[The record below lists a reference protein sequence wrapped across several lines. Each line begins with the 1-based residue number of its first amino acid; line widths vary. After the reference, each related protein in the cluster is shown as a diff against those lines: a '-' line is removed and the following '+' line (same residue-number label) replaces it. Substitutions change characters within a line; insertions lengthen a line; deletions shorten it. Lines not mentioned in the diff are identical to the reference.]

1 MAPPT
6 GSRAGHRGRSAPRAS
21 RGAGVGK
28 HRAAHRTDQD
38 GDIAMDRATAA
49 TRSARGNRGVRGG
62 RSARPSSRLT
72 QNVIH
77 YVSESDG
84 TSRNSK
90 VHLEKTTLKI
100 SGLKDSKAANN
111 PDGGLRSLLDFLER
125 KSSKERPITL
135 GRGVIQG
142 QHVFVKVSRDDAP
155 HVLRLNGFTYAGA
168 PLTIE
173 VANDPMPGPGAP
185 STNDSDG
192 KAAETKQ
199 KLIAVLASRYDAQ
212 QRLLNLAALGSD
224 PTLISMGSFAT
235 TSLAEKSFKALLHL
249 TNTQYKNAAEK
260 EAAIQA
266 VSLASNDIV
275 DVGAVF
281 TLARTLP
288 RLRRL
293 DLSGNKLED
302 LSKISKWRHEFPYLE
317 ELHLVG
323 NPVVELPNHRAQ
335 IIDWFPSLQI
345 LNGERVR
352 TLGEAT
358 ENLKAF
364 IPTPLPKLPSNIRD
378 GSNNVAATFLHGF
391 FSLYDHDRRSLAA
404 QFYDNESVFSINTG
418 AGSVDSE
425 SYNKYSRDIA
435 KLGVRNPRTQQRLIT
450 GVNLIS
456 ELWVLLPPTRHPG
469 LDQPEQ
475 WLVDSHTFPNLLDPS
490 GQSSAIGLT
499 INVVSQFEELDP
511 GQQPAGIRKF
521 ARSFVLGPSK
531 LGATHPYRVVSDEL
545 TLKDWTPHQANVAM
559 PVPVAQV
566 PAAPIAAAP
575 PVTAAPRLL
584 DEATQTL
591 MVQELSK
598 QTGMNAEYSRLCLS
612 GPADWNFDLALKSF
626 HEKRAELPP
635 EAFVMSA

>member
-1 MAPPT
+1 
-6 GSRAGHRGRSAPRAS
+6 
-21 RGAGVGK
+21 
-28 HRAAHRTDQD
+28 
-38 GDIAMDRATAA
+38 
-49 TRSARGNRGVRGG
+49 
-62 RSARPSSRLT
+62 
-72 QNVIH
+72 
-77 YVSESDG
+77 
-84 TSRNSK
+84 
-90 VHLEKTTLKI
+90 
-100 SGLKDSKAANN
+100 
-111 PDGGLRSLLDFLER
+111 
-125 KSSKERPITL
+125 
-135 GRGVIQG
+135 
-142 QHVFVKVSRDDAP
+142 
-155 HVLRLNGFTYAGA
+155 
-168 PLTIE
+168 LTIE
-173 VANDPMPGPGAP
+173 ETGDSIPGPGAP
-185 STNDSDG
+185 STNEPDG

-212 QRLLNLAALGSD
+212 QGLLNLAALGSD

-235 TSLAEKSFKALLHL
+235 ASLAEKSFKALLHL

-266 VSLASNDIV
+266 VSLANNDIV
-275 DVGAVF
+275 DVGTVF
-281 TLARTLP
+281 TLAHTLP

-293 DLSGNKLED
+293 DLSSNKLED
-302 LSKISKWRHEFPYLE
+302 LSKLSKWRHEFRYLE

-323 NPVVELPNHRAQ
+323 NPVVEQPNYRAQ

-352 TLGEAT
+352 TPEEAT

-364 IPTPLPKLPSNIRD
+364 IPTPVAKLPSNIRD

-391 FSLYDHDRRSLAA
+391 FSLYDHDRRSLAF
-404 QFYDNESVFSINTG
+404 QFYDDESVFSINTG
-418 AGSVDSE
+418 ANSVDSE

-475 WLVDSHTFPNLLDPS
+475 WLVDSHTFANLLDPS
-490 GQSSAIGLT
+490 GQPSAIGLT

-511 GQQPAGIRKF
+511 SQQLAGIRKF

-531 LGATHPYRVVSDEL
+531 PGAPHPYRVVSDEL
-545 TLKDWTPHQANVAM
+545 TLKDWTPHQVNVA
-559 PVPVAQV
+559 VPI
-566 PAAPIAAAP
+566 PAAPIAVAP
-575 PVTAAPRLL
+575 PVTAAPRVL
-584 DEATQTL
+584 DEATQAL
-591 MVQELSK
+591 MIQELSR

-626 HEKRAELPP
+626 HEKRAELPA

>member
-6 GSRAGHRGRSAPRAS
+6 GSRAGHRGRPAPRAS

-28 HRAAHRTDQD
+28 HRAAPRTDQD
-38 GDIAMDRATAA
+38 GDVSMDRTTAA
-49 TRSARGNRGVRGG
+49 TRSSRGNRGVRGG
-62 RSARPSSRLT
+62 RSARSSSRLA
-72 QNVIH
+72 QNVKN

-84 TSRNSK
+84 AGRTSKAQFN
-90 VHLEKTTLKI
+90 KTTLKI

-135 GRGVIQG
+135 GRGVLHG
-142 QHVFVKVSRDDAP
+142 DHVFVKVSKDDAP

-173 VANDPMPGPGAP
+173 EASDPMPVQGAT
-185 STNDSDG
+185 STNESDG

-249 TNTQYKNAAEK
+249 TNTQYDNAAEK

-266 VSLASNDIV
+266 VSLANNDIV
-275 DVGAVF
+275 DVGNVF

-302 LSKISKWRHEFPYLE
+302 LSKISKWRHEFRYLE

-323 NPVVELPNHRAQ
+323 NPVVAQPNYRTQ
-335 IIDWFPSLQI
+335 ITDWFPSLQI

-352 TLGEAT
+352 TPEEAT

-364 IPTPLPKLPSNIRD
+364 IPTPLPRLPSNIRD
-378 GSNNVAATFLHGF
+378 GSNNVAGTFLHGF
-391 FSLYDHDRRSLAA
+391 FSLYDHDRRALAA
-404 QFYDNESVFSINTG
+404 QFYDDESVFSINTG
-418 AGSVDSE
+418 ANSVDSE

-435 KLGVRNPRTQQRLIT
+435 KLGVRNPRTQQRLFT
-450 GVNLIS
+450 GVSLIS
-456 ELWVLLPPTRHPG
+456 ELWALLPPTRHAG

-475 WLVDSHTFPNLLDPS
+475 WQVDCHTFPNLLDPS
-490 GQSSAIGLT
+490 GQPSAIGLT

-511 GQQPAGIRKF
+511 SQQPAGIRKF

-531 LGATHPYRVVSDEL
+531 PGAPHPYRVVSDEL
-545 TLKDWTPHQANVAM
+545 TLKDWTPQKASVAM
-559 PVPVAQV
+559 PVPVAPV
-566 PAAPIAAAP
+566 AAAPIAAAP
-575 PVTAAPRLL
+575 VMAAPPIP
-584 DEATQTL
+584 DEATQAL

-612 GPADWNFDLALKSF
+612 GPAAWNFDLALKSF
-626 HEKRAELPP
+626 QEKRAELPP
-635 EAFVMSA
+635 EAFVLSA